1 VHRHRRRSL
10 VADTASALAGGVVL
24 TPALFIDGERHRG
37 ELEPA
42 AVSAALEA
50 NGP

>member
-1 VHRHRRRSL
+1 
-10 VADTASALAGGVVL
+10 VL
-24 TPALFIDGERHRG
+24 TPALFIDGERYRG

-50 NGP
+50 NGPEAARLAGATGDLRPGSRRR